1 MDTEQTNGLEWISEV
16 TLDLSKLVIKIDNK
30 EELIKGLDFFESQ
43 GFTYLD
49 YCTRKMLICEYNYD
63 EYIFIN
69 RENGKI
75 DMVHGYRYFIQKS
88 EINNGWVFT
97 DIKELSM

>member
-16 TLDLSKLVIKIDNK
+16 TLDLSKLVIKISD
-30 EELIKGLDFFESQ
+30 EQELIKALDFFESQ

-49 YCTRKMLICEYNYD
+49 YCTRKMLICEYDYD

-75 DMVHGYRYFIQKS
+75 DMVCKYRYFTQKS
-88 EINNGWVFT
+88 EINNGWVFVG
-97 DIKELSM
+97 IKELSM

>member
-1 MDTEQTNGLEWISEV
+1 MDVEQINELQWISEV
-16 TLDLSKLVIKIDNK
+16 KLDISKFVIKIDNK

-49 YCTRKMLICEYNYD
+49 YCTRKMLICEYDFD

-75 DMVHGYRYFIQKS
+75 DMVLKYRYFTQKS
-88 EINNGWVFT
+88 EINNSWVFV